1 MNVQN
6 VSTIPSHIDT
16 FIKGNLDQL
25 NKIYQ
30 EGFDVFG
37 DGILSFKCK
46 KSENKMD
53 VKYMGEE
60 EIVHSLTKEN
70 WEQVKIARGEK
81 KLFLVEDLDMSSM
94 FFVYI

>member
-6 VSTIPSHIDT
+6 VSTVPSHIDD
-16 FIKGNLDQL
+16 FIKGNIDQL
-25 NKIYQ
+25 NKIHK
-30 EGFDVFG
+30 EGYDLLG
-37 DGILSFKCK
+37 DGALSFKCQ

-60 EIVHSLTKEN
+60 EIIYSLTKEN
-70 WEQVKIARGEK
+70 WEQIKIQRGEK
-81 KLFLVEDLDMSSM
+81 KLFLIEDYDMKSM